1 MRTAHYAAA
10 VLTIS
15 LLVAGTAALAAN
27 NEAIKRNN
35 FGAELVKQGRLDE
48 AVTEFRSAIQSDP
61 RHAAAHANLAY
72 TYDRLGRAD
81 EAIAAYK
88 EAVALDPKNA
98 IAFNNLGVLYVKKD
112 AYEDAIQAFEQGLK
126 ADPSSA
132 LLQQNLA
139 SAKKDKDILKER
151 EVRIADAQKKA
162 DAAPKDPRAAYDVAR
177 VYASFDMQ
185 DQALEWLEKSL
196 QLGLDD
202 TKFVREDP
210 VLLGLRRDPRF
221 ARVMEGR

>member
-1 MRTAHYAAA
+1 MTMTHRNAA

-15 LLVAGTAALAAN
+15 LLLVGTAALAAS

-48 AVTEFRSAIQSDP
+48 ALTEFRSAIQSD
-61 RHAAAHANLAY
+61 AQYTAAHANLAY
-72 TYDRLGRAD
+72 TYDRLGRVD

-88 EAVALDPKNA
+88 NVVALDQKNA
-98 IAFNNLGVLYVKKD
+98 IAFNNLGVLYVKKESYD
-112 AYEDAIQAFEQGLK
+112 DAIQAFEQGLK
-126 ADPSSA
+126 ADPSNA

-139 SAKKDKDILKER
+139 SVKKNRDILKER
-151 EVRIADAQKKA
+151 EVRIADALKKA
-162 DAAPKDPRAAYDVAR
+162 DSAPKEPRAAYDVAR

-185 DQALEWLEKSL
+185 DQAFEWLEKSL
-196 QLGLDD
+196 RLGLDD
-202 TKFVREDP
+202 IAFVREDP

-221 ARVMEGR
+221 ARLLEGR

>member
-1 MRTAHYAAA
+1 MRTALRSAA

-48 AVTEFRSAIQSDP
+48 AVTEFRSAVQSDP
-61 RHAAAHANLAY
+61 RYAAAHANLAY
-72 TYDRLGRAD
+72 TYDRLGRVD

-88 EAVALDPKNA
+88 DAVSLDPKNA
-98 IAFNNLGVLYVKKD
+98 IAFNNLGVLYLKKN
-112 AYEDAIQAFEQGLK
+112 AYEDAIQAFEEGLK
-126 ADPSSA
+126 GDPSNA
-132 LLQQNLA
+132 MLQQNLA
-139 SAKKDKDILKER
+139 SAKKNKDILKER
-151 EVRIADAQKKA
+151 EVRIAEARKKA
-162 DAAPKDPRAAYDVAR
+162 DAAPKDPQASYDVAR

-185 DQALEWLEKSL
+185 DQAFEWLEKSL
-196 QLGLDD
+196 RLGLDD

-221 ARVMEGR
+221 ARLMEGR

>member
-1 MRTAHYAAA
+1 MRTTLRSAA
-10 VLTIS
+10 VLTIAVV
-15 LLVAGTAALAAN
+15 VAGTAALAAN

-48 AVTEFRSAIQSDP
+48 AVTEFQSAIQSDP
-61 RHAAAHANLAY
+61 RYAAAHANLAY
-72 TYDRLGRAD
+72 TYDRLGRVD

-88 EAVALDPKNA
+88 ETVALDPKNA
-98 IAFNNLGVLYVKKD
+98 VAFNNLGVLYTKKESY
-112 AYEDAIQAFEQGLK
+112 AEAIQTFEQGLK

-132 LLQQNLA
+132 LLHQNLA
-139 SAKKDKDILKER
+139 SAKKNTNILKER
-151 EVRIADAQKKA
+151 EVRIADARKKA

-185 DQALEWLEKSL
+185 DQAFEWLAKSL

-221 ARVMEGR
+221 ARLMEGR

>member
-1 MRTAHYAAA
+1 MRTALRSAA
-10 VLTIS
+10 VFMIC

-48 AVTEFRSAIQSDP
+48 AVTEFQSAIRSDA
-61 RHAAAHANLAY
+61 RYAAAHANLAY

-81 EAIAAYK
+81 DAIAAYK
-88 EAVALDPKNA
+88 ETVALDPKNA

-112 AYEDAIQAFEQGLK
+112 SYDEAVQAFELGLK
-126 ADPSSA
+126 ADPTSA

-139 SAKKDKDILKER
+139 SAKKNRDVLKER
-151 EVRIADAQKKA
+151 EVRIADARKKA
-162 DAAPKDPRAAYDVAR
+162 DAAPQDPRAAYDVAR

-185 DQALEWLEKSL
+185 DQAFEWLEKSL
-196 QLGLDD
+196 RLGLDD
-202 TKFVREDP
+202 IQFVRADP
-210 VLLGLRRDPRF
+210 VLRGLAGDPRF
-221 ARVMEGR
+221 ARLVEGR

>member
-1 MRTAHYAAA
+1 MRKALCSAA
-10 VLTIS
+10 VLTIA
-15 LLVAGTAALAAN
+15 LLVAGTAALAASD
-27 NEAIKRNN
+27 EAIKRNN

-48 AVTEFRSAIQSDP
+48 AVTEFQSAIRSDA
-61 RHAAAHANLAY
+61 RYAAAHANLAY
-72 TYDRLGRAD
+72 TYDRLGRGD

-88 EAVALDPKNA
+88 ETVAIDPKNA

-112 AYEDAIQAFEQGLK
+112 SYDEAIQAFEQGLK

-139 SAKKDKDILKER
+139 SAKRNRDILKER
-151 EVRIADAQKKA
+151 EVRIADARKKS

-185 DQALEWLEKSL
+185 DQAFEWLEKSL
-196 QLGLDD
+196 QMGLDD

-221 ARVMEGR
+221 ARLMEGR

>member
-1 MRTAHYAAA
+1 MRRILCSAA
-10 VLTIS
+10 VLTLS
-15 LLVAGTAALAAN
+15 LFIAGTAALAAN

-35 FGAELVKQGRLDE
+35 FGAELAKQGRLDE
-48 AVTEFRSAIQSDP
+48 AVTEFRSAIQSDA
-61 RHAAAHANLAY
+61 RYAAAHANLAY
-72 TYDRLGRAD
+72 TYDRLGRVDDAV
-81 EAIAAYK
+81 ATYK

-98 IAFNNLGVLYVKKD
+98 IAFNNLGVLYVKKESYD
-112 AYEDAIQAFEQGLK
+112 EAIQAFEQGLK

-139 SAKKDKDILKER
+139 SAKKNKDILKER
-151 EVRIADAQKKA
+151 EVRIADARKKA
-162 DAAPKDPRAAYDVAR
+162 DVAPKDPRAAYDVAR

-185 DQALEWLEKSL
+185 DQAFEWLEKSL

-202 TKFVREDP
+202 TRFVREDP

-221 ARVMEGR
+221 ARLMEGR

>member
-1 MRTAHYAAA
+1 MRKALSIAA
-10 VLTIS
+10 VLTINL
-15 LLVAGTAALAAN
+15 LLVGTAALAAS

-48 AVTEFRSAIQSDP
+48 AVTEFRSAIQSDSQY
-61 RHAAAHANLAY
+61 AAAHANLAY
-72 TYDRLGRAD
+72 AYDRLGRVD

-88 EAVALDPKNA
+88 SAVALDQKNA

-112 AYEDAIQAFEQGLK
+112 AYDEAIQAFEQGLK
-126 ADPSSA
+126 ADPSNT

-139 SAKKDKDILKER
+139 SVKKNREILQER
-151 EVRIADAQKKA
+151 EGRIADARKKA

-185 DQALEWLEKSL
+185 DQAFEWLEKAL
-196 QLGLDD
+196 KLGLDD

-221 ARVMEGR
+221 AKLLEGR

>member
-1 MRTAHYAAA
+1 MRTALRSAA

-35 FGAELVKQGRLDE
+35 FGAELVKQGRLDD

-61 RHAAAHANLAY
+61 RYAAAHANLAY
-72 TYDRLGRAD
+72 TYDRLGRVD
-81 EAIAAYK
+81 EAVAAYK
-88 EAVALDPKNA
+88 ETVALDPKNA
-98 IAFNNLGVLYVKKD
+98 IAFNNLGVLYVKKN
-112 AYEDAIQAFEQGLK
+112 AYEDAIQAFEEGLK
-126 ADPSSA
+126 ADPSNA

-139 SAKKDKDILKER
+139 SAKKNKDTLKER
-151 EVRIADAQKKA
+151 EVRIAEARKKA
-162 DAAPKDPRAAYDVAR
+162 DAAPKDPQAAYDVAR

-185 DQALEWLEKSL
+185 DQAFEWLETSL
-196 QLGLDD
+196 RLGLDD

-221 ARVMEGR
+221 ARLMEGR

>member
-1 MRTAHYAAA
+1 MRRTLSIAA

-15 LLVAGTAALAAN
+15 LLLAGTAALAAS

-48 AVTEFRSAIQSDP
+48 AVTDFQAAIQSDAQY
-61 RHAAAHANLAY
+61 AAAHANLAY
-72 TYDRLGRAD
+72 TYDRLGRVD

-88 EAVALDPKNA
+88 NAVALDPKNA
-98 IAFNNLGVLYVKKD
+98 IAFNNLGVLYVKKESYD
-112 AYEDAIQAFEQGLK
+112 EAIQAFEQGLK
-126 ADPSSA
+126 ADPSNA

-139 SAKKDKDILKER
+139 SVKKNRDILKER
-151 EVRIADAQKKA
+151 EVRIADARKKA

-185 DQALEWLEKSL
+185 DPAFEWLEKAL
-196 QLGLDD
+196 KLGLDD
-202 TKFVREDP
+202 IRFVREDP

-221 ARVMEGR
+221 ARLLEGR

>member
-1 MRTAHYAAA
+1 MRKTLSIAA
-10 VLTIS
+10 VLVITVF
-15 LLVAGTAALAAN
+15 VAGTAALAAS

-48 AVTEFRSAIQSDP
+48 AVTEFQAAIQSDGQY
-61 RHAAAHANLAY
+61 AAAHANLAY
-72 TYDRLGRAD
+72 MYDRLGRTD

-88 EAVALDPKNA
+88 NVVALDAKNA
-98 IAFNNLGVLYVKKD
+98 VAFNNLGVLYVKKESYD
-112 AYEDAIQAFEQGLK
+112 EAIQAFEQGLK
-126 ADPSSA
+126 ADPSNA

-139 SAKKDKDILKER
+139 SVKKNRDILKER
-151 EVRIADAQKKA
+151 EVRITDARKKA

-185 DQALEWLEKSL
+185 DQAFEWLEKSL
-196 QLGLDD
+196 RLGLDD
-202 TKFVREDP
+202 IKFVREDP

-221 ARVMEGR
+221 ARLLEGR

>member
-1 MRTAHYAAA
+1 MRRALRSAA

-35 FGAELVKQGRLDE
+35 FGAELVKQGRLDD

-61 RHAAAHANLAY
+61 RYAAAHANLAY
-72 TYDRLGRAD
+72 AYDRLGRVD

-88 EAVALDPKNA
+88 DTVALDPKNA
-98 IAFNNLGVLYVKKD
+98 IAFNNLGVLYLKKNV
-112 AYEDAIQAFEQGLK
+112 YEDAIQAFEDGLK
-126 ADPSSA
+126 GDPSNA

-139 SAKKDKDILKER
+139 SAKKNKDILKER
-151 EVRIADAQKKA
+151 EVRIAEARKKA
-162 DAAPKDPRAAYDVAR
+162 DAAPKDSQAAYDVAR

-185 DQALEWLEKSL
+185 DQAFEWLEKSL
-196 QLGLDD
+196 RLGLDD

-221 ARVMEGR
+221 ARLMEGR

>member
-1 MRTAHYAAA
+1 MRNTLSTAA
-10 VLTIS
+10 VLTIT
-15 LLVAGTAALAAN
+15 LLVAGTAALAAS

-48 AVTEFRSAIQSDP
+48 AVTDFQAAIQSDAQY
-61 RHAAAHANLAY
+61 AAAHANLAY
-72 TYDRLGRAD
+72 TYDRLGRVD

-88 EAVALDPKNA
+88 NAVALDPTNA
-98 IAFNNLGVLYVKKD
+98 IAFNNLGVLYVKKESYD
-112 AYEDAIQAFEQGLK
+112 EAIQAFEQGLK
-126 ADPSSA
+126 ADPSNA

-139 SAKKDKDILKER
+139 SVKKNRDILKER
-151 EVRIADAQKKA
+151 EVRIADARKKA
-162 DAAPKDPRAAYDVAR
+162 DAAPKDSRAAYDVAR

-185 DQALEWLEKSL
+185 DQAFEWLDKAL

-202 TKFVREDP
+202 IKFVREDP

-221 ARVMEGR
+221 ARLLEGR

>member
-1 MRTAHYAAA
+1 MRTSLRSAA
-10 VLTIS
+10 VFTICL
-15 LLVAGTAALAAN
+15 LLVGTAALAAN

-61 RHAAAHANLAY
+61 QYAAARANLAY
-72 TYDRLGRAD
+72 TYDRLGRVD
-81 EAIAAYK
+81 DAIAAYK
-88 EAVALDPKNA
+88 DAVAVDSKNA
-98 IAFNNLGVLYVKKD
+98 VAFNNLGVLYVKKD

-139 SAKKDKDILKER
+139 SAKKNKDILKER
-151 EVRIADAQKKA
+151 EVRIAEARKKVDAS
-162 DAAPKDPRAAYDVAR
+162 PKDPRAAYDVAR

-185 DQALEWLEKSL
+185 DQAFEWLEKSL

-210 VLLGLRRDPRF
+210 VLLGMRRDPRF
-221 ARVMEGR
+221 ARLMEGR

>member
-1 MRTAHYAAA
+1 MRTALRSAAA
-10 VLTIS
+10 LAIG

-35 FGAELVKQGRLDE
+35 FGAELVKQGRLEE
-48 AVTEFRSAIQSDP
+48 AVTEFQSAIQSDA
-61 RHAAAHANLAY
+61 RYAAAHANLAY

-88 EAVALDPKNA
+88 ETVALDPKNA
-98 IAFNNLGVLYVKKD
+98 IAFNNLGVLYTKKESYD
-112 AYEDAIQAFEQGLK
+112 EAIQTFEQGLK
-126 ADPSSA
+126 ADPSNA

-139 SAKKDKDILKER
+139 SAKKNTNMLKER
-151 EVRIADAQKKA
+151 EVRIADARKKA

-185 DQALEWLEKSL
+185 DQAIEWLEKSL

-221 ARVMEGR
+221 ARLMEGR

>member
-1 MRTAHYAAA
+1 MRTALRSAA
-10 VLTIS
+10 VLAVS

-35 FGAELVKQGRLDE
+35 FGAELVKQGRLDD

-61 RHAAAHANLAY
+61 RYAAAHANLAY
-72 TYDRLGRAD
+72 TYDQLGRAD
-81 EAIAAYK
+81 EAVAAYK

-98 IAFNNLGVLYVKKD
+98 IAFNNLGVLYLKKGS
-112 AYEDAIQAFEQGLK
+112 YEEAVQAFEQGLK
-126 ADPSSA
+126 ADPTNA

-139 SAKKDKDILKER
+139 SAKKNKGILKER
-151 EVRIADAQKKA
+151 EDRIAQARKKA
-162 DAAPKDPRAAYDVAR
+162 DAAPSDARAAYDVAR

-185 DQALEWLEKSL
+185 DQAFAWLEKSL
-196 QLGLDD
+196 RLGLDD

-221 ARVMEGR
+221 ARLMDGR

>member
-1 MRTAHYAAA
+1 MRSTLCSAA
-10 VLTIS
+10 VLTIG
-15 LLVAGTAALAAN
+15 LLVAGTAALAAS

-48 AVTEFRSAIQSDP
+48 AVTEFQSAIQSDA
-61 RHAAAHANLAY
+61 RYAAAHANLAY
-72 TYDRLGRAD
+72 TYDRLGRVD

-88 EAVALDPKNA
+88 ETVALDPKNA
-98 IAFNNLGVLYVKKD
+98 VAFNNLGVLYTKKESYD
-112 AYEDAIQAFEQGLK
+112 EAIQTFEQGLK
-126 ADPSSA
+126 ADPSNA

-139 SAKKDKDILKER
+139 SAKKNTNILKER
-151 EVRIADAQKKA
+151 EVRITDARKKA

-185 DQALEWLEKSL
+185 DQAFEWLETSL
-196 QLGLDD
+196 RLGLDD

>member
-1 MRTAHYAAA
+1 MRKALCSAA
-10 VLTIS
+10 VLTIG
-15 LLVAGTAALAAN
+15 LLVAGTAALAAS

-48 AVTEFRSAIQSDP
+48 AVTEFQSAIQSDA
-61 RHAAAHANLAY
+61 RYAAARANLAY
-72 TYDRLGRAD
+72 TYDRLGRVD

-88 EAVALDPKNA
+88 ETVSLDPKNA
-98 IAFNNLGVLYVKKD
+98 VAFNNLGVLYTKKESYD
-112 AYEDAIQAFEQGLK
+112 EAIQTFEQGLK
-126 ADPSSA
+126 ADPSNA

-139 SAKKDKDILKER
+139 SAKKNTNILKER
-151 EVRIADAQKKA
+151 EVRIADARKKA
-162 DAAPKDPRAAYDVAR
+162 DTAPKDPRAAYDVAR

-185 DQALEWLEKSL
+185 DQALEWLETSL
-196 QLGLDD
+196 RLGLDD

-221 ARVMEGR
+221 ARLMEGR

>member
-1 MRTAHYAAA
+1 MRSTLCSAA
-10 VLTIS
+10 VLTIG
-15 LLVAGTAALAAN
+15 LLVAGTAALAAS

-48 AVTEFRSAIQSDP
+48 AVTEFQSAIQSDA
-61 RHAAAHANLAY
+61 RYAAAHANLAY
-72 TYDRLGRAD
+72 TYDRLGRVD

-88 EAVALDPKNA
+88 ETVALDPKNA
-98 IAFNNLGVLYVKKD
+98 VAFNNLGVLYTKKESYD
-112 AYEDAIQAFEQGLK
+112 EAIQTFEQGLK
-126 ADPSSA
+126 ADPSNA

-139 SAKKDKDILKER
+139 SAKKNTNILKER
-151 EVRIADAQKKA
+151 EVRITDARKKA

-185 DQALEWLEKSL
+185 DQALEWLETSL
-196 QLGLDD
+196 RLGLDD

-221 ARVMEGR
+221 ARLMEGR

>member
-1 MRTAHYAAA
+1 MRSTLCSAA
-10 VLTIS
+10 VLTIG
-15 LLVAGTAALAAN
+15 LLVAGTAALAAS

-35 FGAELVKQGRLDE
+35 FGVELVKQGRLDE
-48 AVTEFRSAIQSDP
+48 AVTEFQSAIRSDA
-61 RHAAAHANLAY
+61 RYAAAHANLAY
-72 TYDRLGRAD
+72 TYDRLGRVD

-88 EAVALDPKNA
+88 ETVALDPKNA
-98 IAFNNLGVLYVKKD
+98 VAFNNLGVLYTKKESYD
-112 AYEDAIQAFEQGLK
+112 EAIQTFEQGLK
-126 ADPSSA
+126 ADPSNA

-139 SAKKDKDILKER
+139 SAKKNTNILKER
-151 EVRIADAQKKA
+151 EVRIADARKKA

-185 DQALEWLEKSL
+185 DQAFEWLETSL
-196 QLGLDD
+196 RLGLDD

-221 ARVMEGR
+221 ARLMEGR